1 MKLDIAFF
9 LTLLFLFIVVI
20 GSAQANSKVLIQYF
34 YYGTSMCK
42 DCPTTAEFERVVRV
56 LNEIMSEYGE
66 RVYVMMVDRSTW
78 SGRYIWRSLNL
89 TSPEGQVVL
98 IRYDDEYV
106 VRTGNEITKG
116 NVEEVIDAFIGG
128 KPPPAEPTDV
138 STYSVFTAFSL
149 GFMETFSP
157 CLIAMLSFVL
167 SYTIGET
174 IRFKEGFSRVITFGI
189 GFVSAAVLLGAI
201 VALTII
207 SIPSIQIVLMWII
220 CVFAILFGLSLLGL
234 LDVPIQTKPLV
245 KKLAGKYATMYM
257 GLFLLGFVFYFLDP
271 CIAPF
276 AFTMLIMLQ
285 NFEYILPLLMFC
297 LGAII
302 PFIGIG
308 ILAGYTSK
316 LARITYKHRSKIRAI
331 SGIILI
337 IYALYLIIFYLI

>member
-1 MKLDIAFF
+1 MKLGIAFF

-20 GSAQANSKVLIQYF
+20 GSAQASSKVLIRYF
-34 YYGTSMCK
+34 YYKSTCK
-42 DCPTTAEFERVVRV
+42 DCPTTAEFERVVQV
-56 LNEIMSEYGE
+56 LSEIMSEYGE
-66 RVYVMMVDRSTW
+66 RVYVMMVDKSTSTGRDIW
-78 SGRYIWRSLNL
+78 SWLNL
-89 TSPEGQVVL
+89 TSPEAHVVV
-98 IRYDDEYV
+98 IGSDDELI
-106 VRTGNEITKG
+106 VRAGKAITQE
-116 NVEEVIDAFIGG
+116 NLEEVIDAFLGG
-128 KPPPAEPTDV
+128 KPPPSEPTDV
-138 STYSVFTAFSL
+138 SSYSVFTAFSL
-149 GFMETFSP
+149 GFLDTFSP
-157 CLIAMLSFVL
+157 CLIAMLSFIL

-174 IRFKEGFSRVITFGI
+174 IRFREGISRVITFGI

-220 CVFAILFGLSLLGL
+220 CVFAIIFGLNLLGFFK
-234 LDVPIQTKPLV
+234 VPIQTKPLI
-245 KKLAGKYATMYM
+245 KKLAGRYATMYV

-316 LARITYKHRSKIRAI
+316 LARITYKHRFKIRAI
-331 SGIILI
+331 SGAILI
-337 IYALYLIIFYLI
+337 IYALYLIIFYLF